1 MFDVPKIVEAALPE
15 EKRNGRTIGIVGGS
29 MAGAGPNHNDQNF
42 LSDDFPK
49 SKPKLYIT
57 AEEDEFDELTIAEWK
72 NEGFDVEYFSLGN
85 GGKEYQSHLRAL
97 ANQDLGPCE
106 TFGIVAYGNA
116 ASQCLEY
123 FHIPDNNRSM
133 KLALLVCYYPTSI
146 PDPRTKIPNV
156 DVVVHLA
163 EGDETIN
170 IIKQDQMVGIQGKK
184 RAVRRQI
191 PQGMGTGRYVKYN
204 YPTYSYDADSGF
216 AEQDMDA
223 YDKISA
229 DLAWTRSLT
238 AARRVWRRNINLE
251 RVHEEN
257 VQAKFFTKNLQKT
270 MSTYTANTTPHVTFV
285 PTLTGGIDADELHD
299 FYGHYFMHRNPASL
313 QLTLLS
319 RTIGTNRIVDELHV
333 AFKHTEEMPWILP
346 GVAPTKK
353 KVEVIIVSVVTVR
366 GGKLAHERVYWDQA
380 SVLVQVGLLD
390 PNLVPDKAKRRGLK
404 KLPVV
409 GREAAHRR
417 LEGNDDEDIEDGEAN
432 NELIEDWFQ
441 DDEDEDDSDEE
452 EEEEGEEE
460 EGEEEV
466 GNDNGK
472 QQQNGTQ
479 GQSNRVEEDEDEG
492 EEQNEEEEGE
502 EGNGQEEDGDEE
514 SEQGE
519 DGHDEGDETM
529 AEQDKAHHSDE
540 EPSRS

>member
-184 RAVRRQI
+184 RTVRRQI
-191 PQGMGTGRYVKYN
+191 PQGMGSGRYVKYN

-257 VQAKFFTKNLQKT
+257 VQGIQILHQNLQKT

-299 FYGHYFMHRNPASL
+299 FYGHYFLHRNPASL

-417 LEGNDDEDIEDGEAN
+417 LEGNEDEDIEDGEAN
-432 NELIEDWFQ
+432 NELIEDW
-441 DDEDEDDSDEE
+441 
-452 EEEEGEEE
+452 
-460 EGEEEV
+460 
-466 GNDNGK
+466 
-472 QQQNGTQ
+472 
-479 GQSNRVEEDEDEG
+479 VEEDEDEG

-502 EGNGQEEDGDEE
+502 GGSGQEEDGDEE

-519 DGHDEGDETM
+519 DGHDEGDEIM
-529 AEQDKAHHSDE
+529 VEQDKAHHSDE